1 MRDEIERVGA
11 AGAKALVL
19 PAASAKAA
27 SVAGEI
33 FIVGCGCWIFGGD
46 SMSRKLIAIK
56 RRKKHAVVRSSS
68 AWKHL
73 YLADYSTI
81 LARHYT
87 IIVNEGMKG

>member
-1 MRDEIERVGA
+1 LRDEIERVGA

-56 RRKKHAVVRSSS
+56 RRKKHSLCGHVEALGSM
-68 AWKHL
+68 
-73 YLADYSTI
+73 YLERMTVPS
-81 LARHYT
+81 
-87 IIVNEGMKG
+87 

>member
-46 SMSRKLIAIK
+46 GIDMSRKLIAIK
-56 RRKKHAVVRSSS
+56 RRKKHSVVRSSS
-68 AWKHL
+68 AWKL
-73 YLADYSTI
+73 WDLSSVDSI
-81 LARHYT
+81 PS
-87 IIVNEGMKG
+87 